1 MCTGRIDMSFVLRA
15 FANGADGV
23 YVGGCWPGQCHYI
36 TDGNYS
42 ALSMVHMCK
51 KLLAHIGMDPDRL
64 RLEWTSAGEGIRF
77 AEVVNDF
84 TRKLTDLGP
93 NGIDED
99 TPEKKRMK
107 AKLQAAQSIVPY
119 VRLVER
125 ERMRVKFKDLED
137 YPKYFNS
144 PEINKL
150 FDELVVDRLEISQ
163 IMNLL
168 REKPLTTEEI
178 AEMLDMTP
186 AEVTKCLITS
196 SKEGLV
202 RFDEERKQFSPV

>member
-1 MCTGRIDMSFVLRA
+1 MCTGRIDMSFILRA

-51 KLLAHIGMDPDRL
+51 KLLNLIGVNPDRL
-64 RLEWTSAGEGIRF
+64 KLEWTSAGEGVRF
-77 AEVVNDF
+77 AEVMNEFAKNV
-84 TRKLTDLGP
+84 TELGP
-93 NGIDED
+93 LGLDDE
-99 TPEKKRMK
+99 TTEGRRLK
-107 AKLQAAQSIVPY
+107 AKLEAAKSIVPY
-119 VRLVER
+119 LRLVER

-144 PEINKL
+144 PEVERIFNEAVADKL
-150 FDELVVDRLEISQ
+150 AISQ
-163 IMNLL
+163 ILALL
-168 REKPLTTEEI
+168 REKPLTTGEI
-178 AEMLDMTP
+178 AEVLDLTP
-186 AEVTKCLITS
+186 AEVTKHLIAS

-202 RFDEERKQFSPV
+202 RFDAGRKQFATV